1 MPNSL
6 SENIGVE
13 GYDEEGCKRLVK
25 SEGYYF
31 PDWCLTLMIWCAL
44 KGLDLVSSMWDNE
57 YTGTYNR
64 WDPDA
69 VEIDVE
75 RYNGADRAYRDLKQG
90 ERRRAEKK
98 HEEVVKQ
105 EKLLFAKMLSLLDL
119 DMVTFLQQLPNWADI
134 WKRKRPRSLRGAVRL
149 GVQTNAVENGED
161 VKDSARDEW
170 TFFEMANMEE
180 HLNTYY
186 HRFKDL
192 LVGWYQLR

>member
-75 RYNGADRAYRDLKQG
+75 RYNGADRAYWD
-90 ERRRAEKK
+90 
-98 HEEVVKQ
+98 
-105 EKLLFAKMLSLLDL
+105 
-119 DMVTFLQQLPNWADI
+119 T
-134 WKRKRPRSLRGAVRL
+134 
-149 GVQTNAVENGED
+149 
-161 VKDSARDEW
+161 
-170 TFFEMANMEE
+170 
-180 HLNTYY
+180 
-186 HRFKDL
+186 
-192 LVGWYQLR
+192 